1 MALCGSQVC
10 KVYIGSFNADKPIR
24 TDVNPSG
31 EDLFNKEQA
40 DLLQDLFEIPQRS
53 CDRKVLSSSP
63 AFIICMLAND
73 VSFMTLVGA
82 YRSNRRTAFKPVY
95 SQLAPNLCKRR
106 GKCCP
111 IETCLAEETCFACC

>member
-53 CDRKVLSSSP
+53 CDRKVLSASSLNSVRSHIAP
-63 AFIICMLAND
+63 MQVNPGLFNLAVML
-73 VSFMTLVGA
+73 S
-82 YRSNRRTAFKPVY
+82 
-95 SQLAPNLCKRR
+95 
-106 GKCCP
+106 
-111 IETCLAEETCFACC
+111 